1 MTTTT
6 NTEKMKIRTK
16 YIPATDT
23 AGSKIRATGGGRS
36 CSIPYPYE
44 LSGES
49 VHRAAAEKLAGGVV
63 GASTSHATGY
73 TFDAED
79 IPRAWIIRDGNGY
92 RETVD
97 QFPTI
102 REARAMAKE
111 YRLADPARTYSITTR
126 APRD

>member
-1 MTTTT
+1 
-6 NTEKMKIRTK
+6 MKIRTK

-23 AGSKIRATGGGRS
+23 AGSRIRATGGGRS

-44 LSGES
+44 LSGEA
-49 VHRAAAEKLAGGVV
+49 VHRAAAVKLAGGSV
-63 GASTSHATGY
+63 GAGEHTPTGY
-73 TFDAED
+73 TFEAEN
-79 IPRAWIIRDGNGY
+79 IPHAWIIRDGNGY

-102 REARAMAKE
+102 REARAMVKE
-111 YRLADPARTYSITTR
+111 YRHADPAAAYSITTR